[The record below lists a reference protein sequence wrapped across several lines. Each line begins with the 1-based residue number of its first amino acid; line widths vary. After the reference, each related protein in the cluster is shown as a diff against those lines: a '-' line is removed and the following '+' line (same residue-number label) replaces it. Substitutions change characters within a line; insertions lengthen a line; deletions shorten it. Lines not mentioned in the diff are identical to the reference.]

1 MALTQSEMVTVLLQ
15 EAHPGLEVRLEKIVT
30 SGDRILDS
38 PLARIGD
45 RGLFVKEIEE
55 ALLAG
60 TIDLAVHSA
69 KDVPTEL
76 PPGLGILAYP
86 EREDTA
92 DVFVGRLSDAAQ
104 LGEGPRT
111 VGTSSLRRRSQLLAA
126 FPGVRTV
133 DIRGNV
139 ETRIRKIDELGLD
152 GTILA
157 AAGLR
162 RLGRF
167 ADAAFV
173 FPDGMMVAAV
183 GQGSLAIEG
192 RLRDER
198 VRALIAPLDHEPT
211 RLAVT
216 AERALMRALEG
227 GCQVPIGAH
236 ASLDGD
242 ELVLTAYVGSLDGS
256 RSIRLVRRGPADF
269 PERLGADLAGAMRT
283 AGADDI
289 LADVR
294 GGTSWVS
301 PDPTA
306 I

>member
-1 MALTQSEMVTVLLQ
+1 MLQ

-126 FPGVRTV
+126 FPRRP
-133 DIRGNV
+133 DRGHP
-139 ETRIRKIDELGLD
+139 RQRRDPHPQD
-152 GTILA
+152 RR
-157 AAGLR
+157 AGSGRHHPGGRRPR

-173 FPDGMMVAAV
+173 FPEGMMVAAV

-192 RLRDER
+192 RLDDER
-198 VRALIAPLDHEPT
+198 V
-211 RLAVT
+211 
-216 AERALMRALEG
+216 G
-227 GCQVPIGAH
+227 
-236 ASLDGD
+236 
-242 ELVLTAYVGSLDGS
+242 
-256 RSIRLVRRGPADF
+256 RSSPPWIMSRRGWRSRPSA
-269 PERLGADLAGAMRT
+269 R
-283 AGADDI
+283 
-289 LADVR
+289 
-294 GGTSWVS
+294 
-301 PDPTA
+301 
-306 I
+306 